1 MILMEQTTLHIKNMV
16 CSRCR
21 KVVRTELENL
31 GLRPLSV
38 QPGRVTLPEALD
50 AVKKEIVKNALAK
63 RGFGLLENRKEWVV
77 EKIKSTIIQA
87 IHYRE
92 AACENF
98 SVLIADQVGL
108 DYPYLSTLFS
118 SVEGLTIE
126 KYIILQRVE
135 RAKELLVY
143 DELSLSQIAGQMGYS
158 SVHHLSNQFKKVTG
172 LTPSYFKKLRKS
184 KRHPLDNIRA
194 NEAGVF

>member
-1 MILMEQTTLHIKNMV
+1 MV
-16 CSRCR
+16 CSRCQ
-21 KVVRTELENL
+21 KVVRTALENL
-31 GLRPLSV
+31 GLHPLSI
-38 QPGRVTLPEALD
+38 QFGQVTLSEAMD
-50 AVKKEIVKNALAK
+50 AGKKEIIKNALAK

-77 EKIKSTIIQA
+77 EKIKGTIIEA

-92 AACENF
+92 AACTNF
-98 SVLIADQVGL
+98 SVLIAEKVGL
-108 DYPYLSTLFS
+108 DYPYLSALFS

-126 KYIILQRVE
+126 KYIILQRIE

-143 DELSLSQIAGQMGYS
+143 DELSLSQIADQMGYS

-184 KRHPLDNIRA
+184 KRRPLDRIQA
-194 NEAGVF
+194 DEAGVF